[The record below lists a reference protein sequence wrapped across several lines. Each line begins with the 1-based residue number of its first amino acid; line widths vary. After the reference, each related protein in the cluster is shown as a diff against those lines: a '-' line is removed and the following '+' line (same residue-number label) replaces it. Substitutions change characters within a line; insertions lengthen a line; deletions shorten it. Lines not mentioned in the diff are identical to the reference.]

1 MQGNMWVESEVNNGS
16 KFYFTI
22 TSQISPMSMEGTLA
36 KLHPYSKRHVL
47 FVDTLH
53 DQTGVVQRIA
63 ELGLVPI
70 VIHDVADVKDKE
82 KTPAVDTVI
91 VDGHE
96 VVCILWHQVGL
107 HLTCLYRPSVS
118 GSMST
123 FVIYRSCC

>member
-36 KLHPYSKRHVL
+36 KLNPYSKRHVL

-53 DQTGVVQRIA
+53 DRTGVVQRIA

-70 VIHDVADVKDKE
+70 VIHDVGDVKDKE
-82 KTPAVDTVI
+82 KTPSVDTVI

-96 VVCILWHQVGL
+96 VVCI
-107 HLTCLYRPSVS
+107 
-118 GSMST
+118 
-123 FVIYRSCC
+123 

>member
-22 TSQISPMSMEGTLA
+22 TSQISPMSMEVTLA
-36 KLHPYSKRHVL
+36 KLNPYSKRHVL

-70 VIHDVADVKDKE
+70 VIHDVTDVKDKE
-82 KTPAVDTVI
+82 KTPSVDTVI

-96 VVCILWHQVGL
+96 VVC
-107 HLTCLYRPSVS
+107 T
-118 GSMST
+118 
-123 FVIYRSCC
+123 

>member
-1 MQGNMWVESEVNNGS
+1 MTDVHFQEYGGTGLGLSISKRLVTLMQGNMWVESEVNNGS

-96 VVCILWHQVGL
+96 VVCTL
-107 HLTCLYRPSVS
+107 PS
-118 GSMST
+118 
-123 FVIYRSCC
+123 